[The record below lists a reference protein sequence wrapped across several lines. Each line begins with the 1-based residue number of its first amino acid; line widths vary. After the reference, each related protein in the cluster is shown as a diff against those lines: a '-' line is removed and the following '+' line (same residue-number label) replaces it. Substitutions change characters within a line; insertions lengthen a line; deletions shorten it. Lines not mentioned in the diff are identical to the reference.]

1 MRIPTETRQSPG
13 VSHTVGEVRME
24 NPALKGSSQEDEM
37 VVGFDALDSQK
48 PKGFKG
54 KMTIECPTEFQT
66 IHRNQSKTT
75 IQRSQGSLRLRSFQG
90 FVLVLRLPSVMHQST
105 RRSKFNNHWE
115 QTHGFLLKWGT
126 SGFFFAEK
134 NLDVSSFSPIFR
146 PHISMSQR
154 NVLFSRYSADFAKP
168 IADTSQCSV
177 NHSQANF
184 G

>member
-1 MRIPTETRQSPG
+1 MLTHQLGGSSLQKCVQIGFDMRIPLRKCTETRQSPG

-66 IHRNQSKTT
+66 IHRNQSKST

-105 RRSKFNNHWE
+105 RRSKFNNHCWE

-126 SGFFFAEK
+126 SGFFFLLK
-134 NLDVSSFSPIFR
+134 RILMYLPSPPFSDR
-146 PHISMSQR
+146 PTFPCH
-154 NVLFSRYSADFAKP
+154 SAM
-168 IADTSQCSV
+168 C
-177 NHSQANF
+177 
-184 G
+184 